1 MFVTTLGWT
10 TLMHQN
16 ECTFPKIRSLSTGG
30 AHSRVEASI
39 TSPTSP
45 PYVAKQLTVLF
56 HTQLLCSFLVF
67 FFFFFFL
74 HQKSFYIYNTRKDL
88 LGLRIYIYIK
98 QERKKLQKQYS
109 LLGQVK
115 TVQQVDVRLASTLT
129 RSTGGALTG
138 KPECERAPRMH
149 LIEDL
154 KSEKVRRH
162 LSQAIVELYELSH
175 FEARSDAS
183 LL

>member
-1 MFVTTLGWT
+1 M
-10 TLMHQN
+10 
-16 ECTFPKIRSLSTGG
+16 
-30 AHSRVEASI
+30 
-39 TSPTSP
+39 
-45 PYVAKQLTVLF
+45 
-56 HTQLLCSFLVF
+56 F
-67 FFFFFFL
+67 FFFFFF
-74 HQKSFYIYNTRKDL
+74 F

-162 LSQAIVELYELSH
+162 LSQAIVELYVRTYVRTC
-175 FEARSDAS
+175 RSRLGMS
-183 LL
+183 I

>member
-1 MFVTTLGWT
+1 M
-10 TLMHQN
+10 
-16 ECTFPKIRSLSTGG
+16 
-30 AHSRVEASI
+30 
-39 TSPTSP
+39 
-45 PYVAKQLTVLF
+45 
-56 HTQLLCSFLVF
+56 
-67 FFFFFFL
+67 
-74 HQKSFYIYNTRKDL
+74 IYNTRKDL

-175 FEARSDAS
+175 FEAKSDAS
-183 LL
+183 CRMSWPRFRVLLLLRRSKA